1 MEQKTYITQHDE
13 KESKKLLTLFLKLL
27 DNKTRITNVEYH
39 KLFNSKLDYYYWNIT
54 VHTEDNANI
63 S

>member
-1 MEQKTYITQHDE
+1 MEQKTYITQYNE
-13 KESKKLLTLFLKLL
+13 KESKELLTLFLKLL

-39 KLFNSKLDYYYWNIT
+39 KILDSKLDAYYWSIT
-54 VHTEDNANI
+54 VYTEDIANI